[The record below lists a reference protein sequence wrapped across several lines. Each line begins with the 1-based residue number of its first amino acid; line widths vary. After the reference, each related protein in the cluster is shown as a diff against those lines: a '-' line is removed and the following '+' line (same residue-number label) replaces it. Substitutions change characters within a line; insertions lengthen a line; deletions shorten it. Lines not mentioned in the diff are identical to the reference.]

1 MIQIAL
7 FIIVMIISAKKV
19 ESIKCR
25 PSNMFTH
32 VFAPPGTGKTTLAA
46 KIVRNSINS
55 NKPVYSNVDIKGAYH
70 FFISDL
76 GKYEYKDCTLIIDE
90 AGSEIN
96 NRDWKTNLNKKQL
109 KFIKKHRHYNVD
121 IYLFSQSYDETDK
134 KFRDLTTRLLLLEKS
149 MIPFMVKAKTILK
162 KIDVVEGEI
171 LNFYYIP
178 RFSTWRFFTPKCW
191 AYFDT
196 EEKDEPLPTKKNVM
210 YTRNGII

>member
-1 MIQIAL
+1 MIKIAI
-7 FIIVMIISAKKV
+7 FVIVMIVATKKV
-19 ESIKCR
+19 ESVKCR

-76 GKYEYKDCTLIIDE
+76 GKFEYKDCTLIIDE

-149 MIPFMVKAKTILK
+149 LIPFMVKAKTILK

-178 RFSTWRFFTPKCW
+178 KFSTWRFFTPNCW

-196 EEKDEPLPTKKNVM
+196 EEKDEPLPNKKNVM